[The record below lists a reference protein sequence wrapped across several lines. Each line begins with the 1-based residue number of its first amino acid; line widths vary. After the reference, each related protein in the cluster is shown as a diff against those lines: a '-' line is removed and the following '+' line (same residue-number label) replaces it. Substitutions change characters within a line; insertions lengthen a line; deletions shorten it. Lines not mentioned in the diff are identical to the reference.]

1 MHKIDIVMATYNG
14 EKYIKEQID
23 SIRNQTYTNWNLII
37 RDDGSKDNTIS
48 IIKAYQIEDK
58 RIKLIEDDL
67 GNLGFN
73 KNFEYLLTLS
83 TEEFIMISDQD
94 DIWIP
99 EKIEISHKEI
109 KEMSSEEPSLVFF
122 NAQMFNEKNGDIGLH
137 IDKFKSKNSF
147 DILIG
152 ENFCQ
157 GATLIMNKKLKEKI
171 IPFDENYIYDYSI
184 LLNAELYGN
193 WKYIDRPI
201 MKYRIHDLN
210 QIGKPLDERVALNK
224 MKKDYFRY
232 NKIFKKIK
240 KNRETIIKNRSFI
253 KRKKTIEK
261 FLSIFDT
268 RKNRIIKVF
277 IYLRYFFEI
286 KDNIKI
292 YIFLNLVINSF
303 KEEINF
309 KRS

>member
-157 GATLIMNKKLKEKI
+157 GATLIMNKKLKKKI